1 MEKESSVTN
10 NNFMDTTAES
20 IDAAGRFVKNTVDIL
35 ENISAYSRAAQDGEL
50 AARERAINASERKA
64 KIEADIY
71 SNEIAK
77 EQNRRYR
84 EYMEESIADNFN
96 EKVAISEE
104 KIILELNKTV
114 TENDLNRKKADVEIE
129 IRRMIADAE
138 FECEKIR
145 RNLRF
150 EKEDFERVLELR
162 RREIENSKNKIIVN
176 KVKMWVWRILWPVLG
191 AGLGALTYYLL
202 NVNVV
207 S

>member
-1 MEKESSVTN
+1 MEKENSVTN
-10 NNFMDTTAES
+10 NNIMDSTPES
-20 IDAAGRFVKNTVDIL
+20 IDAAGRFVKNTSDIF
-35 ENISAYSRAAQDGEL
+35 EDISKFSKYAQDKEYV
-50 AARERAINASERKA
+50 AREREIDAKERKS

-114 TENDLNRKKADVEIE
+114 TENDLNRKKVDAEIE
-129 IRRMIADAE
+129 VRKMIADAE
-138 FECEKIR
+138 LECEKIR
-145 RNLRF
+145 RRLRF

-162 RREIENSKNKIIVN
+162 KREFESAKNEVRLNKI
-176 KVKMWVWRILWPVLG
+176 KMWVWRVLWPVLG
-191 AGLGALTYYLL
+191 AGLGTLTYYLL

>member
-1 MEKESSVTN
+1 MEKENSVTN
-10 NNFMDTTAES
+10 NNFMDTTPES
-20 IDAAGRFVKNTVDIL
+20 IDAAGRFVKNTADIL
-35 ENISAYSRAAQDGEL
+35 ENISAYSRDAQDREQ
-50 AARERAINASERKA
+50 AAREREINASERKS

-104 KIILELNKTV
+104 KIILELNKTI
-114 TENDLNRKKADVEIE
+114 TENDLNRKKADAEIE

-145 RNLRF
+145 RKLRL
-150 EKEDFERVLELR
+150 EKEDFERDFELKK
-162 RREIENSKNKIIVN
+162 REIENSKNKVLLN
-176 KVKMWVWRILWPVLG
+176 KVKMWVWRVLWPVLG

-202 NVNVV
+202 TINVTI
-207 S
+207 